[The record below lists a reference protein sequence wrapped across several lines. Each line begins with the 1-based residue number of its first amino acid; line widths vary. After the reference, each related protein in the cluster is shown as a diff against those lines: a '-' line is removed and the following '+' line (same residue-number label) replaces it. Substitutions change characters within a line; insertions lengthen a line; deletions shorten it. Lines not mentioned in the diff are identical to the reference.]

1 MCLEAD
7 NCEMWMMSAENRECT
22 LMTGIA
28 KQGTIQAFR
37 WIVNGIVDGLLNRL
51 FGKSKYLCDHSQLQK
66 IMELLQW
73 VESHSM
79 DLSGEGSITL
89 DVPENFWDTADL
101 SDTGFAKWQFSTS
114 QSQFNIAAVD
124 AELGSFVA
132 DLVSEIQES
141 FSDAVLQ
148 QL

>member
-1 MCLEAD
+1 MGNKTNLLSPTGTSMSGVWTDTILVWGVSQSDRDAACQQMCLEAD
-7 NCEMWMMSAENRECT
+7 NCQMWMMSTYSRECT
-22 LMTGIA
+22 LQTGIA

-51 FGKSKYLCDHSQLQK
+51 FGKSKYLCDHSKLQK

-89 DVPENFWDTADL
+89 DVPENFWDT
-101 SDTGFAKWQFSTS
+101 
-114 QSQFNIAAVD
+114 
-124 AELGSFVA
+124 
-132 DLVSEIQES
+132 
-141 FSDAVLQ
+141 
-148 QL
+148 